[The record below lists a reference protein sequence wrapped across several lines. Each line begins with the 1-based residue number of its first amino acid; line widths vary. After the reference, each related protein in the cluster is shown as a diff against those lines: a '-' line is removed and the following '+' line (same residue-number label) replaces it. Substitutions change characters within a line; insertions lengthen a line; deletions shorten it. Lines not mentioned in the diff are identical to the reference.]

1 MVGRGR
7 FRRRGLEGRGAPAV
21 QPHVAGD
28 RADQACGRGVPG
40 GRGAAAQSLGD
51 GDRKPIGERDASA
64 RGAAPGRVRG
74 HGARDSAASGGASGS
89 GAEQE

>member
-1 MVGRGR
+1 MS
-7 FRRRGLEGRGAPAV
+7 PATG
-21 QPHVAGD
+21 PTRHVD
-28 RADQACGRGVPG
+28 VGVPG
-40 GRGAAAQSLGD
+40 GRGAAAHSLGD